1 MSNLNNH
8 QTVLLNESI
17 KALNI
22 KTNGIYVDCTYG
34 RGGHSELIATKLNN
48 CGQVIAIDKD
58 LAAQIYFKK
67 ENKFPNIKLINAD
80 FSSIEK
86 ILKKLKINKVDG
98 FLFDLGVSSPQLD
111 DGERG
116 FSYLKN
122 ANLDMRMNQEQL
134 KTAFDVIN
142 KYELK
147 ELIRIFKSYGD
158 SKYAFSIAKKIVE
171 ARSES
176 LIKTTFELVS
186 IIKSAV
192 PTRELFKPKHPA
204 RQIFQAIRI
213 EVNNEIEILEPT
225 LEKCAN
231 LLNKDG
237 RIVVISFHSLEEK
250 IVKRTF
256 MKLSKNKVPSYIPI
270 KNNITDFSIINLKI
284 KPTKTEIEEN
294 RRSRSARLKILIRN
308 KE

>member
-1 MSNLNNH
+1 MSSLNNH

-22 KTNGIYVDCTYG
+22 KANGIYVDCTYG

-58 LAAQIYFKK
+58 LTAQIYFKK

-231 LLNKDG
+231 LLSKDG

-270 KNNITDFSIINLKI
+270 KNNVTDFSIINLKI